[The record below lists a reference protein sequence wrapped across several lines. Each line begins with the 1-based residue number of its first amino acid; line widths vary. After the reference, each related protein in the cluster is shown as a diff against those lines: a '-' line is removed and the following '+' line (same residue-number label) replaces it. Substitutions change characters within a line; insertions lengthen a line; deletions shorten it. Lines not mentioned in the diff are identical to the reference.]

1 MKLLI
6 AKTPY
11 LSNALFYYG
20 LETNPET
27 LANLD
32 FITLIPS
39 ELASAAA
46 GEKVDAGPIPL
57 VTTFAVGDRYEQLG
71 DFCVATTG
79 RTRSVLLFSRK
90 PIDCLDNAT
99 IGLSRETV
107 TTARL
112 LRVLF
117 AQLYGVNIKGYV
129 TANEPNDGILLVGDQ
144 ALLNRNGI
152 EGYPHIT
159 DLGEVWHDRTGLPF
173 VYSVWMAR
181 KSLPREQKEYLK
193 SVLANSLTQGWK
205 HLNAALAQKT
215 KSLGMSRAEA
225 REYLDSFSFR
235 MGPAEHDGI
244 AKFTELEI
252 MTRNLEAEE
261 TVDPAGSGGLKPR

>member
-6 AKTPY
+6 AKIPY
-11 LSNALFYYG
+11 LSNVLFYYG

-39 ELASAAA
+39 ELSSAVA

-57 VTTFAVGDRYEQLG
+57 VTMFAVGDRYEPLG
-71 DFCVATTG
+71 DLCVATTG
-79 RTRSVLLFSRK
+79 RTRSVLLFSRR
-90 PIDCLDNAT
+90 PIETLDKAT

-107 TTARL
+107 TAARL

-117 AQLYGVNIKGYV
+117 AQLYGVKIKRYV
-129 TANEPNDGILLVGDQ
+129 SANEPNDGILLVGDQ

-159 DLGEVWHDRTGLPF
+159 DLGEVWYDRTGLPF
-173 VYSVWMAR
+173 VYSVWMVR
-181 KSLPREQKEYLK
+181 KALPSEQKEYLK
-193 SVLANSLTQGWK
+193 TVLANSVTEGWK
-205 HLNAALAQKT
+205 HLTAALADKT
-215 KSLGMSRAEA
+215 KNLGMSRAA
-225 REYLDSFSFR
+225 VREYLDSFIFR

-261 TVDPAGSGGLKPR
+261 TADPAGSGGLTPR